1 MKTRRP
7 LIPASV
13 LAVLLA
19 LILASSSPGETIRG
33 RYKPASPEPEYLF
46 YPKSHEKVE
55 LTLTW
60 LRKSVNL
67 DLFVRCV
74 DEIGMEY
81 IVLMSESDHD
91 RIEHL
96 EFGGWSGGTCRV
108 RIRTVDPGKSTT
120 FLLNIQGSTGGSLTA
135 TTENAGPGARD

>member
-1 MKTRRP
+1 MRTRP
-7 LIPASV
+7 TLSMVSV
-13 LAVLLA
+13 LALLVS
-19 LILASSSPGETIRG
+19 LILPTAALAETVRG
-33 RYKPASPEPEYLF
+33 KYRPAGPEPEYIF
-46 YPKSHEKVE
+46 YPQSHEKVE

-67 DLFVRCV
+67 DMVVRCV

-81 IVLMSESDHD
+81 IVLMSEAGHD

-108 RIRTVDPGKSTT
+108 SIRTIDPSRSTT
-120 FLLNIQGSTGGSLTA
+120 YLLNIQGSTGGRLTA
-135 TTENAGPGARD
+135 AAGSAG